1 MTKII
6 YTMSMSLDGFVT
18 AAEQTAD
25 EPLGAGGERL
35 HQWAYPPVDPD
46 SDRLVKEY
54 GDNLGSMITGR
65 NTYDQSLR
73 WWGPDGPAGEERT
86 PVFVVTHRADPP
98 PPDGSVYTFVGD
110 VDSAVEQARAAA
122 GGKNIGVSGVEIGRR
137 LLEGGHVDEIWIP
150 VVPVLFGDGMRLFE
164 RPGTAHLELELIES
178 VSTPD
183 ATHLRYRV
191 GHQPRK

>member
-18 AAEQTAD
+18 AADQTAD

-35 HQWAYPPVDPD
+35 HQWAYPPIDPG
-46 SDRLVKEY
+46 SARLVKEY

-73 WWGPDGPAGEERT
+73 WWGPDGPSGEERT
-86 PVFVVTHRADPP
+86 PVFVVTHRADP

-122 GGKNIGVSGVEIGRR
+122 AGKNIGVSGVEIGRQ
-137 LLEGGHVDEIWIP
+137 LLQGRHVDEIWSRS
-150 VVPVLFGDGMRLFE
+150 FRCCSATGYGCSSG
-164 RPGTAHLELELIES
+164 PG
-178 VSTPD
+178 
-183 ATHLRYRV
+183 
-191 GHQPRK
+191 PRTWTWS